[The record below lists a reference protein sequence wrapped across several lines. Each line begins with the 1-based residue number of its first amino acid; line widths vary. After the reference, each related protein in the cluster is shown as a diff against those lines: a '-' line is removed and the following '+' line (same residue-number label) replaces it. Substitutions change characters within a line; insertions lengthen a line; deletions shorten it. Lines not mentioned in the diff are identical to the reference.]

1 MNDAELDTGA
11 VAAAPAKLAP
21 WLQSQ
26 LEGLLSQRGHAW
38 LLSGPSGLGQFEL
51 ALALAKA
58 WLCESPTP
66 QGACGHCGSCHAV
79 EVRTHADLCM
89 LMPETLFLAM
99 GWPLDQKTQED
110 LDAKKRKP
118 SKEIKVDAAREAVV
132 FTQFTRSRGN
142 TKVVLVFPAE
152 RMNNITANTLLK
164 TLEEPPGEVKFV
176 LATESAQQL
185 LPTIRSRCLGHT
197 LRWPDFE
204 ESLNWLQSQSALA
217 QHASGEDASTG
228 GPADVPKRAKAR
240 GTKSAPVEID
250 DLRVLLAAAGGR
262 PNDALAWVQGGAPAQ
277 AARDWQALPKAMARG
292 DVSALADWTPPL
304 AVDAL
309 QKLCHDMWVVK
320 VGGQPRFF
328 ALTDLPLAS
337 GRPDAGGALKGR
349 ASGTSSAGAGASAA
363 SIFALATWS
372 KELSATARTA
382 EHPFNPGLMLE
393 ALVSRAQQAL
403 NTR

>member
-1 MNDAELDTGA
+1 
-11 VAAAPAKLAP
+11 
-21 WLQSQ
+21 
-26 LEGLLSQRGHAW
+26 
-38 LLSGPSGLGQFEL
+38 
-51 ALALAKA
+51 
-58 WLCESPTP
+58 LCESPTP
-66 QGACGHCGSCHAV
+66 HGACGHCGSCHAV
-79 EVRTHADLCM
+79 DVRTHADLCM

-99 GWPLDQKTQED
+99 GWPMDQKTQED

-118 SKEIKVDAAREAVV
+118 SKEIKVDAAREAVA

-197 LRWPDFE
+197 MRWPDFE
-204 ESLNWLQSQSALA
+204 ESLSWLQSQSALA
-217 QHASGEDASTG
+217 QDAGGQEASPGD
-228 GPADVPKRAKAR
+228 PADAPKRAKAR
-240 GTKSAPVEID
+240 GAKPVPVEID

-262 PNDALAWVQGGAPAQ
+262 PSDALAWVQGGAPAQ

-309 QKLCHDMWVVK
+309 QKLCHDMWAVK

-328 ALTDLPLAS
+328 AMADLPLS
-337 GRPDAGGALKGR
+337 PGRPGADGTAKGR
-349 ASGTSSAGAGASAA
+349 ATGISNSGSSSGSGSSAA

-403 NTR
+403 NTS